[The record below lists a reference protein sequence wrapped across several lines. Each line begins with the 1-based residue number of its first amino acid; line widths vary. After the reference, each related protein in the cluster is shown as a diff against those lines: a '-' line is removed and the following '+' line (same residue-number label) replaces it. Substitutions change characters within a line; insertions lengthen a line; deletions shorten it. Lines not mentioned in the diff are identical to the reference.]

1 MIKRV
6 YRGFISLFL
15 FFLSLLLLW
24 FLGIKNLESRLK
36 AGYQA
41 QYFSGEVQVKSFNL
55 DDEKNGN
62 LWKCLIFIV
71 KKLGVWFILFLL
83 KKI

>member
-41 QYFSGEVQVKSFNL
+41 QYFSGDVQVKSFNL
-55 DDEKNGN
+55 DDEKNWES
-62 LWKCLIFIV
+62 LEVSYIYSEKV
-71 KKLGVWFILFLL
+71 GVWFILFLL

>member
-15 FFLSLLLLW
+15 FFLSLFLLW
-24 FLGIKNLESRLK
+24 LLGIKNLESRLK

-41 QYFSGEVQVKSFNL
+41 QYLVEKFKLRASFL
-55 DDEKNGN
+55 MIKEIGH
-62 LWKCLIFIV
+62 LWKCLIFIL
-71 KKLGVWFILFLL
+71 KMLGVRFILFLL